1 MNVRQVVPRDA
12 IPSVDD
18 PEFGNQYDDAE
29 EDRVVVFDPEDGP
42 ARAYPIRYLHYHEI
56 VTDEAGEPIAVTWCP
71 LCGSAVVYAR
81 GRWNVPHVRRLGK
94 TRSTYCPPQFFRGS
108 SSATDIQ
115 TASFFDRRAARA
127 TTGGNWPD
135 FRRADCSPL
144 RGRTTTG
151 RLDSGLPSNAVF
163 PRRTAMNARPCFWSC
178 PSHAERMTTTAE
190 IADFVTETEF
200 DDLSE
205 ETVDELKKRVLD
217 SLGIAVGAMGERP
230 VEAVRTTVEEMD
242 GSGCTLW
249 GGGAASP
256 PDATMLNTAYVRY
269 LDYMDS
275 FLAPGETPHPSDNV
289 AGLVACG
296 EYEDCAG
303 DDLLTA
309 VGIAYEVQG
318 ELAWNA
324 PVRDR
329 GWDHVTHTVISA
341 TAGAA
346 KLLGLDRE
354 ETRSAIG
361 IAGTAHNALRV
372 TRTEGISEWKGLAS
386 ANAARNGVYSAMLAK
401 NGVEG
406 PTNLFEGQKGWKH
419 IVSGDFEVDFSPG
432 ERVHDVM
439 AKKYVAETYA
449 QSAVEGII
457 ELAEAEDIDP
467 DDVESIHL
475 DTFAGA
481 KLIIGG
487 GEGSR
492 YEVETKAQADHSLPY
507 MLAVS
512 LIDREMTNAQ
522 YEPERI
528 RRDDVQELL
537 RTVEVEE
544 DDELTDRFEAGE
556 MPAVIDVRM
565 EDGTTHHVEKAD
577 FEGHPN
583 NSMSWEQIETKF
595 DRMAGTRYDESR
607 REQIVETVLQLET
620 REIADLVALLD

>member
-1 MNVRQVVPRDA
+1 
-12 IPSVDD
+12 
-18 PEFGNQYDDAE
+18 
-29 EDRVVVFDPEDGP
+29 
-42 ARAYPIRYLHYHEI
+42 
-56 VTDEAGEPIAVTWCP
+56 
-71 LCGSAVVYAR
+71 
-81 GRWNVPHVRRLGK
+81 
-94 TRSTYCPPQFFRGS
+94 
-108 SSATDIQ
+108 
-115 TASFFDRRAARA
+115 
-127 TTGGNWPD
+127 
-135 FRRADCSPL
+135 
-144 RGRTTTG
+144 
-151 RLDSGLPSNAVF
+151 
-163 PRRTAMNARPCFWSC
+163 
-178 PSHAERMTTTAE
+178 MTTTTE

-200 DDLSE
+200 DEFSAD
-205 ETVDELKKRVLD
+205 TVDELKKRILD
-217 SLGIAVGAMGERP
+217 SLGIAIGAMGEKP
-230 VEAVRTTVEEMD
+230 VEDVRATVEELGEGD
-242 GSGCTLW
+242 CTLW
-249 GGGAASP
+249 GTGTATP

-275 FLAPGETPHPSDNV
+275 FLAPGETPHPSDNIAAV
-289 AGLVACG
+289 IACG
-296 EYEDCAG
+296 EYADRSGE
-303 DDLLTA
+303 DLLA
-309 VGIAYEVQG
+309 GVGIAYEVQG

-329 GWDHVTHTVISA
+329 GWDHVTHTIVSSA
-341 TAGAA
+341 AGAA
-346 KLLGLDRE
+346 KMLGLE
-354 ETRSAIG
+354 HEATRSAVG

-386 ANAARNGVYSAMLAK
+386 ANAARNAVYSAMLAK

-419 IVSGDFEVDFSPG
+419 IVSGEFDVDYSPG
-432 ERVHDVM
+432 EHVHDVM
-439 AKKYVAETYA
+439 TKKFVAETYA

-457 ELAEAEDIDP
+457 ELAEREDIDP

-507 MLAVS
+507 MLAAA

-544 DDELTDRFEAGE
+544 DEALTDRFESGE
-556 MPAVIDVRM
+556 MPASIDVTM
-565 EDGTTHHVEKAD
+565 ADGTTYHVEKDD

-583 NSMSWEQIETKF
+583 NSMSWEQIEAKF
-595 DRMAGTRYDESR
+595 HRIAEDRYDER
-607 REQIVETVLQLET
+607 RRAEIVETVLQLEQHDV
-620 REIADLVALLD
+620 ADLVALLD

>member
-1 MNVRQVVPRDA
+1 
-12 IPSVDD
+12 
-18 PEFGNQYDDAE
+18 
-29 EDRVVVFDPEDGP
+29 
-42 ARAYPIRYLHYHEI
+42 
-56 VTDEAGEPIAVTWCP
+56 
-71 LCGSAVVYAR
+71 
-81 GRWNVPHVRRLGK
+81 
-94 TRSTYCPPQFFRGS
+94 
-108 SSATDIQ
+108 
-115 TASFFDRRAARA
+115 
-127 TTGGNWPD
+127 
-135 FRRADCSPL
+135 
-144 RGRTTTG
+144 
-151 RLDSGLPSNAVF
+151 
-163 PRRTAMNARPCFWSC
+163 
-178 PSHAERMTTTAE
+178 MTTTAE
-190 IADFVTETEF
+190 LADFVAETTY

-205 ETVDELKKRVLD
+205 DTVDELKKRVLD
-217 SLGIAVGAMGERP
+217 SVGIAVGAMGEKP
-230 VEAVRTTVEEMD
+230 VEAVRATVEEMGD
-242 GSGCTLW
+242 GGDCTLW
-249 GGGAASP
+249 GGGSASP

-275 FLAPGETPHPSDNV
+275 FLAPGETPHPSDNIAAAIV
-289 AGLVACG
+289 CG
-296 EYEDCAG
+296 EYEGCTG
-303 DDLLTA
+303 EDLITA
-309 VGIAYEVQG
+309 IAVAYEVQA

-341 TAGAA
+341 TAGAS

-386 ANAARNGVYSAMLAK
+386 ANAARNAVYSAMLAK

-419 IVSGDFEVDFSPG
+419 IVSGEFDVDLSPG

-439 AKKYVAETYA
+439 TKRYVAETYA

-457 ELAEAEDIDP
+457 ELAKREDIDP

-522 YEPERI
+522 YDPDRI

-544 DDELTDRFEAGE
+544 DGDLTDRFEAGE
-556 MPAVIDVRM
+556 MPANIDVVM
-565 EDGTTHHVEKAD
+565 DDGTTYHVEKDD
-577 FEGHPN
+577 FAGHPN
-583 NSMSWEQIETKF
+583 NSMSWEQVESKF
-595 DRMAGTRYDESR
+595 ERMTESRYDEAHR
-607 REQIVETVLQLET
+607 GDIIETVRGLED
-620 REIADLVALLD
+620 RDADDIVRLLD